1 MQYTAILTAKEKRNS
16 NRKEFQAHLKKQFD
30 KRRIKEEMAMQKKLE
45 LAQED
50 YMEAVILY
58 EQYHSDRCWLT
69 GKVAREVYGQLNS
82 ESARLSAVKVNA
94 I

>member
-1 MQYTAILTAKEKRNS
+1 
-16 NRKEFQAHLKKQFD
+16 
-30 KRRIKEEMAMQKKLE
+30 MQKKLE